1 MAKKKKIDVLENTN
15 QLYFNTTLKNE
26 KNGILL
32 AVLSEKKMFHTNQNR
47 KESCYFIIFTFP
59 SIILALIFSL
69 WISLC

>member
-1 MAKKKKIDVLENTN
+1 MAKKKKKIDVLENTN

-26 KNGILL
+26 KKNGILL

-69 WISLC
+69 